1 MKILLVDDERT
12 EREGIRFLIEKF
24 QFDLEVAEAAN
35 GKLAMEYLQKYQD
48 VDILLTDVKM
58 PYMDGLQLAKY
69 AKENRPD
76 VIIIIFSAYSEFDYA
91 KKACEVSAVNYLLKP
106 IEVEEFKQVM
116 EHVIALCR
124 QKKQW
129 KEQKENLLVADKKL
143 LLYRL
148 FNTKESVTEIVEK
161 LQEYKINLENK
172 YICFVSIETRNNYFE
187 LCEEEFEKILKRNMK
202 LPYEQ
207 IDFYPN
213 QIYVIIYS
221 REPIEERKVENSIRL
236 LYADLTEEK
245 AEMPSIIVGTTF
257 FGIKEFSGRVKEM
270 EDVRNDT
277 FSYFSGVIYIAQKV
291 ARDTGTLEE
300 TMQMK
305 DSIFRSIEDEN
316 MPAVEEQLL
325 VYLKRLENEKASS
338 AFYAKYLILDIVKAI
353 YQKYGIYNESLIMQ
367 TADEIMNSHDLWKV
381 GEVVSKVI
389 REITVSQKQSLPDTS
404 LTVSE
409 IKKVIKNEYM
419 HDIGLEEIAEK
430 VCLTASYVS
439 FIFKKETGY
448 NLVKYLTDYRMK
460 KAKELLEES
469 NWKIVDIG
477 KACGY
482 TNQPYFNK
490 LFKNYYGVTPKQYRE
505 QK

>member
-1 MKILLVDDERT
+1 MKILLVDDEKT
-12 EREGIRFLIEKF
+12 EREGIRFLMDKF
-24 QFDLEVAEAAN
+24 HFEMEVAEASN
-35 GKLAMEYLQKYQD
+35 GKLAMEYMQKHQD

-58 PYMDGLQLAKY
+58 PYMDGLELAKY
-69 AKENRPD
+69 VRENRPD
-76 VIIIIFSAYSEFDYA
+76 VVIIIFSAYSEFDYA
-91 KKACEVSAVNYLLKP
+91 KKACEVNAVNYLLKP
-106 IEVEEFKQVM
+106 IEVDEFRQVM
-116 EHVIALCR
+116 EHVLLLCNE
-124 QKKQW
+124 KKQW

-143 LLYRL
+143 LLNRL
-148 FNTKESVTEIVEK
+148 FNSKDSETELVERLKEY
-161 LQEYKINLENK
+161 QINLENK
-172 YICFVSIETRNNYFE
+172 YISFVSIETRNNFFE
-187 LCEEEFEKILKRNMK
+187 LREAELEKILKRDIK
-202 LPYEQ
+202 LKYEQ

-213 QIYVIIYS
+213 QICLMIYS
-221 REPIEERKVENSIRL
+221 NDPIEERKVENAIRL
-236 LYADLTEEK
+236 VYADLLEAK
-245 AEMPSIIVGTTF
+245 AEMPSIIVGTVF
-257 FGIKEFSGRVKEM
+257 YGMKEFKNHVREM
-270 EDVRNDT
+270 EEVRKDT
-277 FSYFSGVIYIAQKV
+277 FSYFSGVIYIAQKAV
-291 ARDTGTLEE
+291 RDTGTLEE

-316 MPAVEEQLL
+316 MPAVEEQML
-325 VYLKRLENEKASS
+325 VYLKRLENEKSSS
-338 AFYAKYLILDIVKAI
+338 AFYAKYLLLDIIKAFF
-353 YQKYGIYNESLIMQ
+353 QKYGIYNESMIMQ
-367 TADEIMNSHDLWKV
+367 TADDIMNSNDLQKV
-381 GEVVSKVI
+381 GEVVSKAI
-389 REITVSQKQSLPDTS
+389 REITASQQQNLPDMS

-419 HDIGLEEIAEK
+419 YDIGLEEIAEK

-439 FIFKKETGY
+439 FIFKKETGS

>member
-1 MKILLVDDERT
+1 MGNNQLEREYEEIRLKQTISLAEEQLKQAKEAAEKKKSQIIEVKKEVRENAAHGVTNLYTSDGFEALVELSQYMNPVIDKIVDYEEEEHKILL
-12 EREGIRFLIEKF
+12 
-24 QFDLEVAEAAN
+24 
-35 GKLAMEYLQKYQD
+35 
-48 VDILLTDVKM
+48 
-58 PYMDGLQLAKY
+58 
-69 AKENRPD
+69 
-76 VIIIIFSAYSEFDYA
+76 
-91 KKACEVSAVNYLLKP
+91 
-106 IEVEEFKQVM
+106 
-116 EHVIALCR
+116 
-124 QKKQW
+124 
-129 KEQKENLLVADKKL
+129 
-143 LLYRL
+143 
-148 FNTKESVTEIVEK
+148 
-161 LQEYKINLENK
+161 LENMTK
-172 YICFVSIETRNNYFE
+172 SPYFARIDFKFDD
-187 LCEEEFEKILKRNMK
+187 EEEFEKILKRNMK

-213 QIYVIIYS
+213 QIYVMIYS

-236 LYADLTEEK
+236 LYADLTEKK

-277 FSYFSGVIYIAQKV
+277 FSYFSGVIYIAQKA

>member
-24 QFDLEVAEAAN
+24 QFELEVAEAAN

-161 LQEYKINLENK
+161 LKEYKINLENK

-277 FSYFSGVIYIAQKV
+277 FSYFSGVIYIAQKA

-316 MPAVEEQLL
+316 LPAVEEQLL
-325 VYLKRLENEKASS
+325 V
-338 AFYAKYLILDIVKAI
+338 
-353 YQKYGIYNESLIMQ
+353 
-367 TADEIMNSHDLWKV
+367 
-381 GEVVSKVI
+381 
-389 REITVSQKQSLPDTS
+389 
-404 LTVSE
+404 
-409 IKKVIKNEYM
+409 
-419 HDIGLEEIAEK
+419 
-430 VCLTASYVS
+430 
-439 FIFKKETGY
+439 
-448 NLVKYLTDYRMK
+448 
-460 KAKELLEES
+460 
-469 NWKIVDIG
+469 
-477 KACGY
+477 
-482 TNQPYFNK
+482 
-490 LFKNYYGVTPKQYRE
+490 
-505 QK
+505 

>member
-1 MKILLVDDERT
+1 M
-12 EREGIRFLIEKF
+12 
-24 QFDLEVAEAAN
+24 
-35 GKLAMEYLQKYQD
+35 
-48 VDILLTDVKM
+48 
-58 PYMDGLQLAKY
+58 
-69 AKENRPD
+69 
-76 VIIIIFSAYSEFDYA
+76 
-91 KKACEVSAVNYLLKP
+91 
-106 IEVEEFKQVM
+106 
-116 EHVIALCR
+116 
-124 QKKQW
+124 
-129 KEQKENLLVADKKL
+129 
-143 LLYRL
+143 
-148 FNTKESVTEIVEK
+148 
-161 LQEYKINLENK
+161 
-172 YICFVSIETRNNYFE
+172 
-187 LCEEEFEKILKRNMK
+187 
-202 LPYEQ
+202 
-207 IDFYPN
+207 
-213 QIYVIIYS
+213 
-221 REPIEERKVENSIRL
+221 ENSIRL
-236 LYADLTEEK
+236 LYANLTEEK

-277 FSYFSGVIYIAQKV
+277 FSYFSGVIYIAQKA